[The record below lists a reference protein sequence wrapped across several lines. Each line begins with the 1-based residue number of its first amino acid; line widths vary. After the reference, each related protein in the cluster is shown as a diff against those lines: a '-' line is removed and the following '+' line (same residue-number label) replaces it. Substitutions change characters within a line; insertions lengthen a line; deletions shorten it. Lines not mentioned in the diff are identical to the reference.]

1 MIDPKSLLD
10 QFLGGG
16 AGAAGGAGGH
26 GALGGLGNLARDK
39 LQQAGPFGSF
49 GAGAAAGGLLGL
61 LLGGKKLHKMAGGVV
76 GYGGAAVVGALAY
89 RAFQAWQQG
98 QAAPGAPAT
107 PAAPTA
113 PAAAP
118 AGETRFLPP
127 LPATP
132 DAPSFEL
139 AMVRAMIGAAKADGH
154 IDAGEQR
161 KIFDHVERLDLDAAS
176 KALVFDAL
184 AKPVDLAEAAA
195 AARTPEQRAEL
206 YIACRMVID
215 PDEPAER
222 SYMEA
227 LAFRLALPA
236 ALVAHL
242 EQQVATALP
251 AA

>member
-1 MIDPKSLLD
+1 MIDGKSLLD

-16 AGAAGGAGGH
+16 GAGAAGG
-26 GALGGLGNLARDK
+26 LGGLGDLARDK

-61 LLGGKKLHKMAGGVV
+61 LLGGKKLHKMAGGVA

-98 QAAPGAPAT
+98 QTTAGA

-118 AGETRFLPP
+118 AAETHFLPP
-127 LPATP
+127 MPATP

-139 AMVRAMIGAAKADGH
+139 SVVRAMIGAAKADGH
-154 IDAGEQR
+154 IDADEQR

-184 AKPVDLAEAAA
+184 AKPVDLAEVAA

-206 YIACRMVID
+206 YVACRMVID

-227 LAFRLALPA
+227 LAFHLALPKE
-236 ALVAHL
+236 LVAHL
-242 EQQVATALP
+242 EQQVTTALP

>member
-1 MIDPKSLLD
+1 MIDGKSLLD

-16 AGAAGGAGGH
+16 GAGAAGG
-26 GALGGLGNLARDK
+26 LGGLGNLAKDK
-39 LQQAGPFGSF
+39 LQQAGPLGSF

-98 QAAPGAPAT
+98 QAAPAT

-118 AGETRFLPP
+118 AGETRFLPS

-139 AMVRAMIGAAKADGH
+139 AVVRAMIGAAKADGH
-154 IDAGEQR
+154 IDASEQR

-184 AKPVDLAEAAA
+184 AKPVDLAEVAAA
-195 AARTPEQRAEL
+195 ASTPEQRAEA
-206 YIACRMVID
+206 YVACRMVID

-227 LAFRLALPA
+227 LAFRLALPTE
-236 ALVAHL
+236 LVAHL

>member
-16 AGAAGGAGGH
+16 ASRAGG
-26 GALGGLGNLARDK
+26 LGGLSGLGDLAKDK

-76 GYGGAAVVGALAY
+76 GYGGAAVVGALAL

-98 QAAPGAPAT
+98 QTAAGT
-107 PAAPTA
+107 PAVPTAPTA

-118 AGETRFLPP
+118 SGETRFLPP
-127 LPATP
+127 MPATP

-139 AMVRAMIGAAKADGH
+139 SMVRAMIGAAKADGH
-154 IDAGEQR
+154 IDAEEQR
-161 KIFDHVERLDLDAAS
+161 KVFDHVERLNFDPAA

-184 AKPVDLAEAAA
+184 AKPVDIAEVAA
-195 AARTPEQRAEL
+195 AARTPEQRTEL
-206 YIACRMVID
+206 YVACRMVID

-222 SYMEA
+222 AYMEA
-227 LAFRLALPA
+227 LAFRLELPKE
-236 ALVAHL
+236 LVAHL
-242 EQQVATALP
+242 DQQVATALP

>member
-1 MIDPKSLLD
+1 MIDGKSLLD

-16 AGAAGGAGGH
+16 LGDV
-26 GALGGLGNLARDK
+26 GALAKDK
-39 LQQAGPFGSF
+39 LNQAGPLGSF

-61 LLGGKKLHKMAGGVV
+61 LLGGKKVRKMAGGVA

-98 QAAPGAPAT
+98 QAG
-107 PAAPTA
+107 
-113 PAAAP
+113 AAAP
-118 AGETRFLPP
+118 APAPASDESRFLPS
-127 LPATP
+127 LPAAP

-139 AMVRAMIGAAKADGH
+139 SVVRAMIGAAKADGH
-154 IDAGEQR
+154 IDAAEQR
-161 KIFDHVERLDLDAAS
+161 KIFEHVERLNLDPAA

-184 AKPVDLAEAAA
+184 AKPVELADVTA

-206 YIACRMVID
+206 YVACRMVID

-222 SYMEA
+222 AYLEA
-227 LAFRLALPA
+227 LAFRLALPKD
-236 ALVAHL
+236 LVQHL
-242 EQQVATALP
+242 DQQVAAALP

>member
-1 MIDPKSLLD
+1 MIDGKSLLD

-16 AGAAGGAGGH
+16 GAGAAGG
-26 GALGGLGNLARDK
+26 LGGLGNLAKDK
-39 LQQAGPFGSF
+39 LQQAGPLGSF

-98 QAAPGAPAT
+98 QAAPAT

-118 AGETRFLPP
+118 AGETRFLPS
-127 LPATP
+127 LPTTP

-161 KIFDHVERLDLDAAS
+161 RIFDQVERFGFDAAS

-184 AKPVDLAEAAA
+184 AKPLDLAEVAT

-206 YIACRMVID
+206 YVACRMVID

-222 SYMEA
+222 SYLEA
-227 LAFRLALPA
+227 LAFRLALPKD
-236 ALVAHL
+236 LVAHL

-251 AA
+251 AQ

>member
-16 AGAAGGAGGH
+16 ASRAGG
-26 GALGGLGNLARDK
+26 LGGLSGLGDLAKDK

-61 LLGGKKLHKMAGGVV
+61 LLGGKKLRKMAGGAA

-98 QAAPGAPAT
+98 QTTAGA

-113 PAAAP
+113 ATAPPAA
-118 AGETRFLPP
+118 ETRFLPP
-127 LPATP
+127 LPAAP
-132 DAPSFEL
+132 DGPSFEL
-139 AMVRAMIGAAKADGH
+139 SVVRAMIGAAKADGH

-184 AKPVDLAEAAA
+184 AKPVDLAEVAAA
-195 AARTPEQRAEL
+195 AHTPEQRTEL
-206 YIACRMVID
+206 YVACRMVID
-215 PDEPAER
+215 PDEPSER
-222 SYMEA
+222 SYLEA
-227 LAFRLALPA
+227 LAFRLTLPKE
-236 ALVAHL
+236 LVAHL

>member
-1 MIDPKSLLD
+1 MIDGKSLLD

-16 AGAAGGAGGH
+16 GGAAGGASG
-26 GALGGLGNLARDK
+26 LGGLGNLAKDK
-39 LQQAGPFGSF
+39 LQQAGPLGSF

-98 QAAPGAPAT
+98 QAAPAAPAT

-113 PAAAP
+113 PAAAPP

-161 KIFDHVERLDLDAAS
+161 KIFDHVERLDFDAAS

-184 AKPVDLAEAAA
+184 AKPVDLAEVAA

-206 YIACRMVID
+206 YVGCRMVID

-222 SYMEA
+222 SYLEA
-227 LAFRLALPA
+227 LAFRLALPKE
-236 ALVAHL
+236 LVVHL

>member
-1 MIDPKSLLD
+1 MIDGKSLLD

-16 AGAAGGAGGH
+16 GAGAAGG
-26 GALGGLGNLARDK
+26 LGNLGNLAKDK
-39 LQQAGPFGSF
+39 LQQAGPLGSF

-61 LLGGKKLHKMAGGVV
+61 LLGGKKLHKMAGGVA

-98 QAAPGAPAT
+98 QAAGP

-113 PAAAP
+113 SAAPAAAP
-118 AGETRFLPP
+118 SGETRFLPS

-139 AMVRAMIGAAKADGH
+139 SMVRAMIGAAKADGH
-154 IDAGEQR
+154 IDASEQR
-161 KIFDHVERLDLDAAS
+161 KIFDQVERFGLDAAS

-184 AKPVDLAEAAA
+184 AKPVDLAEVAA
-195 AARTPEQRAEL
+195 AARTPEQRSEL
-206 YIACRMVID
+206 YVGCRMVID

-222 SYMEA
+222 AYLEA
-227 LAFRLALPA
+227 LENLRNRL
-236 ALVAHL
+236 
-242 EQQVATALP
+242 
-251 AA
+251 

>member
-1 MIDPKSLLD
+1 MIDGKSLLD

-16 AGAAGGAGGH
+16 AGAAGGAGG
-26 GALGGLGNLARDK
+26 LGGLGNLAKDK
-39 LQQAGPFGSF
+39 LQQAGPLGSF

-76 GYGGAAVVGALAY
+76 GYGGAAVVGALAL

-98 QAAPGAPAT
+98 QTATGT
-107 PAAPTA
+107 PAVPTA
-113 PAAAP
+113 PTAAP

-132 DAPSFEL
+132 GAPSFEL
-139 AMVRAMIGAAKADGH
+139 SMVRAMIGAAKADGH
-154 IDAGEQR
+154 IDADEQR
-161 KIFDHVERLDLDAAS
+161 KIFDQVERFDLDAAS

-184 AKPVDLAEAAA
+184 AKPVDLADVAAA
-195 AARTPEQRAEL
+195 AQTPEQRAEL
-206 YIACRMVID
+206 YVACRMVID
-215 PDEPAER
+215 LEEPAER
-222 SYMEA
+222 SYLEA

-251 AA
+251 TA